1 MSTRTDIH
9 RPGAPG
15 FNPGE
20 YEHVRS
26 FYQGTNDEAHRVYQY
41 EAMREREWL
50 AAHELD
56 RPLPAFHGNFS
67 EKQTCDHCGARF
79 DYGETVAHMPTMT
92 YIHVGH
98 ICASETFELDNRADL
113 LRRDAARA
121 IARANE
127 LAKQREAAEAFAATD
142 RGSIVVAH
150 LRQHNWNN
158 FYADLLAKLERF
170 GTLTDGQMAAVERN
184 IDKDNQRAAEREV
197 RMEREAAMDKNPCP
211 TGRGQITGEIL
222 SRKWKDTDFGPSLKM
237 LVLDD
242 RGFKVYGSVP
252 SRLSGDDGVQRG
264 DRITFVAEVTQSDDD
279 ELFGFF
285 KRPTQASIL
294 EAA

>member
-1 MSTRTDIH
+1 
-9 RPGAPG
+9 
-15 FNPGE
+15 
-20 YEHVRS
+20 
-26 FYQGTNDEAHRVYQY
+26 
-41 EAMREREWL
+41 
-50 AAHELD
+50 
-56 RPLPAFHGNFS
+56 
-67 EKQTCDHCGARF
+67 
-79 DYGETVAHMPTMT
+79 
-92 YIHVGH
+92 
-98 ICASETFELDNRADL
+98 
-113 LRRDAARA
+113 
-121 IARANE
+121 
-127 LAKQREAAEAFAATD
+127 
-142 RGSIVVAH
+142 
-150 LRQHNWNN
+150 
-158 FYADLLAKLERF
+158 
-170 GTLTDGQMAAVERN
+170 LTDGQMAAVERN
-184 IDKDNQRAAEREV
+184 ISKDDQRASEREV

-222 SRKWKDTDFGPSLKM
+222 SRKWKDTPYGDQLKM